1 MLFLKN
7 QCPQYLLLCP
17 CNLFAS
23 KMPQSKKV
31 SRWAAFIFHTFENP
45 ASWSLFLC
53 SSLLFL
59 NLCLIYNSAL
69 SLPSLFKKS
78 LASSIF
84 QTHLQFDPL
93 YFSFF
98 ILYSSLYFLNLLYK
112 RLLGLT
118 AHFSMHFN
126 HCILKCS
133 QFHISLQ
140 IAPGFRCQET
150 FPAKLPHLRRVLGQ
164 PPDPCLARFQRR
176 CGGRNI
182 H

>member
-1 MLFLKN
+1 MLQHVIFKESVPPVSAFN
-7 QCPQYLLLCP
+7 APVTYLQVKCHSP
-17 CNLFAS
+17 
-23 KMPQSKKV
+23 KKV

-69 SLPSLFKKS
+69 SFPSLFKKS

-93 YFSFF
+93 YLSFF

-140 IAPGFRCQET
+140 IAPEFRCQET
-150 FPAKLPHLRRVLGQ
+150 FPANFPISVV
-164 PPDPCLARFQRR
+164 F
-176 CGGRNI
+176 
-182 H
+182 